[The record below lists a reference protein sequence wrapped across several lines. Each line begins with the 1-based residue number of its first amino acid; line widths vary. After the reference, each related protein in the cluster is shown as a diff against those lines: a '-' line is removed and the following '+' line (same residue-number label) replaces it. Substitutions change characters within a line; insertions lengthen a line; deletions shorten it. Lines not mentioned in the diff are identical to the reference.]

1 MRVKIRDRATSTCVR
16 HEHHSELY
24 APADNVRPRPITKQ
38 GSLVIALSTAAWL
51 AGNPVP
57 AQAASVLDPK
67 GNPQDEAGKRALQG
81 KQDPVSGADHRHK
94 KTAVRHV
101 DIPARSPAAVKSR
114 GADEVTNYTVQR
126 KPDPFAKFEK
136 LREKGLVVSIPGP
149 ADTVVQDAGGVRS
162 ALAEA
167 GIGYL
172 LWSQVTYTNNLLP
185 NAARSTI
192 ANQLYNG
199 QNPTFNTVNYMWVTY
214 DLSRYGIPDGQIVV
228 GAEEQSWTWQPGG
241 PDRLGINTIS
251 YYQTLWDRKLE
262 LKVGYLRNSH
272 EFAGT
277 VVGGNAGTNVF
288 GPSSSILFQGGLSAA
303 PAPTPALNLKYNFN
317 DHLYTKVS
325 FQRADSPDGLFT
337 QITENPTGLNWSTTN
352 AGVLYLDETGYLNK
366 AAPGSPQTWL
376 RAGAGYN
383 TSSYKSLALPNQQ
396 RTDPNTFYYIA
407 ADRQFLQTNAQDS
420 ASRGIYAGFSV
431 MGAPPDLNKVSQYYE
446 LRFYVNGPFDWR
458 PTDQISIVATDT
470 VWSNLAVDAARAK
483 GSLVHGDSKAIAATY
498 TAHLGPGI
506 YTSVGLTYINNPTT
520 ITYTP
525 QIGHALNF
533 SVSTNIFF

>member
-1 MRVKIRDRATSTCVR
+1 MA
-16 HEHHSELY
+16 
-24 APADNVRPRPITKQ
+24 ADNVLLRAITRR
-38 GSLVIALSTAAWL
+38 GGLVLALSTAAWI
-51 AGNPVP
+51 AGTALP
-57 AQAASVLDPK
+57 AHAAGVQDT
-67 GNPQDEAGKRALQG
+67 GNTPRDEAGTGSLEQKRASV
-81 KQDPVSGADHRHK
+81 PAADRRRKKLKARH
-94 KTAVRHV
+94 A
-101 DIPARSPAAVKSR
+101 DIAARSQTPVKKREANEAAAYMIQK
-114 GADEVTNYTVQR
+114 
-126 KPDPFAKFEK
+126 KPNPFAKFEN

-162 ALAEA
+162 ALAEV

-185 NAARSTI
+185 NAAKSTI

-251 YYQTLWDRKLE
+251 YYQTFWDRKLE

-277 VVGGNAGTNVF
+277 VVGGNAGSNVF

-303 PAPTPALNLKYNFN
+303 PAPTPALNLKYNFD

-337 QITENPTGLNWSTTN
+337 QITENPTGLNWSTTH

-366 AAPGSPQTWL
+366 AAPESPQTWL

-396 RTDPNTFYYIA
+396 RTNPNTFYYIA
-407 ADRQFLQTNAQDS
+407 ADRQFWQTNVQDS
-420 ASRGIYAGFSV
+420 PSRGIYGGFSV
-431 MGAPPDLNKVSQYYE
+431 MGAPPDLNTVSQYYE

-470 VWSNLAVDAARAK
+470 VWSNLAVDAALAK
-483 GSLVHGDSKAIAATY
+483 GKLVHWDSKAIAATY
-498 TAHLGPGI
+498 TAHLAPGV
-506 YTSVGLTYINNPTT
+506 YTSIGLTYINNPTS

>member
-1 MRVKIRDRATSTCVR
+1 MTNLVTSTHVR
-16 HEHHSELY
+16 HGQQQPCV
-24 APADNVRPRPITKQ
+24 AADHVRFRPTTKQ
-38 GSLVIALSTAAWL
+38 SGLAIALSIAACL
-51 AGNPVP
+51 VGNPSP
-57 AQAASVLDPK
+57 TQAAEVARSK
-67 GNPQDEAGKRALQG
+67 GEPQDEAGKRTIQSKA
-81 KQDPVSGADHRHK
+81 DAISRADHRHK
-94 KTAVRHV
+94 NAAGSRA
-101 DIPARSPAAVKSR
+101 DIPVAVNKR
-114 GADEVTNYTVQR
+114 KADNVTNYTIQK
-126 KPDPFAKFEK
+126 KPDPFAKFAN

-162 ALAEA
+162 ALAEL

-185 NAARSTI
+185 NAAKSTI

-251 YYQTLWDRKLE
+251 YYQTLWDKKVE
-262 LKVGYLRNSH
+262 LKLGYLRNSH

-277 VVGGNAGTNVF
+277 VVGGNAGSNVF

-303 PAPTPALNLKYNFN
+303 PAPTPALNLKYNFD

-337 QITENPTGLNWSTTN
+337 QITENPTGLNWSTAH

-383 TSSYKSLALPNQQ
+383 TSSYKSWALPNRQ

-407 ADRQFLQTNAQDS
+407 ADRQFWQTNAQDA

-431 MGAPPDLNKVSQYYE
+431 MGAPPDLNTVSQYYE

-458 PTDQISIVATDT
+458 PTDQFSVVATNT
-470 VWSNLAVDAARAK
+470 VWSKLAVDAALAK
-483 GSLVHGDSKAIAATY
+483 GNLVHWDSKAIAATY
-498 TAHLGPGI
+498 TAHLAPGI
-506 YTSVGLTYINNPTT
+506 YTSIGLTYINNPTS
-520 ITYTP
+520 ITYIP

>member
-1 MRVKIRDRATSTCVR
+1 MRVNIKDRATDANVR
-16 HEHHSELY
+16 HVYHSEPLY
-24 APADNVRPRPITKQ
+24 VAADKVRFRPVTKQ
-38 GSLVIALSTAAWL
+38 GGLAIALSTAAWL
-51 AGNPVP
+51 VCNPLP
-57 AQAASVLDPK
+57 AQAASVQDQKSDPR
-67 GNPQDEAGKRALQG
+67 DEAGKQASAKTG
-81 KQDPVSGADHRHK
+81 SVPKADHHRK
-94 KTAVRHV
+94 KAG
-101 DIPARSPAAVKSR
+101 AALTSR
-114 GADEVTNYTVQR
+114 LQTGVQR
-126 KPDPFAKFEK
+126 RKANEIADSYTIEKKPDPFAKFQN

-162 ALAEA
+162 ALAEV

-185 NAARSTI
+185 NSARSTI

-251 YYQTLWDRKLE
+251 YYQTFWDRKLE

-277 VVGGNAGTNVF
+277 VVGGNAGSNVF

-303 PAPTPALNLKYNFN
+303 PAPTPALNLKYNFD

-337 QITENPTGLNWSTTN
+337 QITENPTGLNWSTTH

-407 ADRQFLQTNAQDS
+407 ADRQFLQTNVQDS
-420 ASRGIYAGFSV
+420 ASRGIYGGFSV
-431 MGAPPDLNKVSQYYE
+431 MGAPPDLNTVSQYYE

-470 VWSNLAVDAARAK
+470 VWSKLAVDAALAK
-483 GSLVHGDSKAIAATY
+483 GKLVHRDSQAIAATY
-498 TAHLGPGI
+498 TAHLAPGV
-506 YTSVGLTYINNPTT
+506 YTSVGLTYINNPTS